1 MIGIET
7 DVAVFDNYLESLG
20 CKIEESREGKIV
32 KTPGDTID
40 ELNSMYKGTA
50 LVLKPNFAVLEL
62 RGKDV
67 LDFLHRI
74 STNSV
79 RELAKDRVTDTI
91 FTTEKG
97 RIIDIASVMNL
108 GDSQMLISSCVHK
121 LKVIRWLEKYII
133 ADDVRVSDTNGR
145 YVVMEMI
152 GPQTGSFI
160 TMVGGESLSGIE
172 ENAFKLINSEGLMFF
187 LTKLKDKDGLIKYRI
202 IADQNNAVSL
212 IKYLK
217 EHKGPYD
224 FNLVGAD
231 AYEAYRI
238 AQGIPSA
245 PSELN
250 DSINPHEAGLL
261 DMVSF
266 TKGCY
271 IGQEVIARL
280 DSYNKVQKLLKG
292 IEFKDNLNGD
302 NNYSLFDESGL
313 EAGSVTSAVYS
324 ERLKR
329 HVGLGYVRKHCAE
342 NGRTLTA
349 RNENGAELKVSV
361 ENLPLKR

>member
-1 MIGIET
+1 MIGLET
-7 DVAVFDNYLESLG
+7 DAAVFDNYLVSLG
-20 CKIEESREGKIV
+20 CKIEDSREGKIV
-32 KTPGDTID
+32 KTPGNPAD
-40 ELNSMYKGTA
+40 ELNSIYKGTA
-50 LVLKPNFAVLEL
+50 LVLMPNTSVLEL
-62 RGKDV
+62 RGNDV

-74 STNSV
+74 STNSIKD
-79 RELAKDRVTDTI
+79 LAKERVKNTI

-97 RIIDIASVMNL
+97 RIIDTALVMNL
-108 GDSQMLISSCVHK
+108 GDTQLLISSCVHK

-145 YVVMEMI
+145 YIVMEMM

-160 TMVGGESLSGIE
+160 TMIGGDSLTSIE
-172 ENAFKLINSEGLMFF
+172 ENGFKLINSEGIMFF
-187 LTKLKDKDGLIKYRI
+187 LIKLKEKDDNIKYRIVADRNNAVGLIKYMI
-202 IADQNNAVSL
+202 D
-212 IKYLK
+212 
-217 EHKGPYD
+217 HKGPFD

-280 DSYNKVQKLLKG
+280 DSYDKVQKFLKG
-292 IEFKDNLNGD
+292 IEFIDGANGD
-302 NNYSLFDESGL
+302 INYSLFDESGL

-324 ERLKR
+324 ARLKK
-329 HVGLGYVRKHCAE
+329 HVGLAYVRKHYAE
-342 NGRTLTA
+342 KGRTLTA
-349 RNENGAELKVSV
+349 RNDNGAELKVSV
-361 ENLPLKR
+361 ENLPLKK